1 MGEKIAVLKMTARV
15 YTKEVLQQWH
25 KIQKQIHRQKD
36 SCSEHKHERSY
47 WGKKQEK
54 QHAFQP
60 EILLFCDLV
69 YFR

>member
-15 YTKEVLQQWH
+15 YTKEVLQQWY

-47 WGKKQEK
+47 WGKNKK
-54 QHAFQP
+54 NNT
-60 EILLFCDLV
+60 LSNLK
-69 YFR
+69 YFYFVT